1 MFLKDTSDF
10 SGSNGLE
17 SAVPAQIESA
27 GPLGL
32 GGPGA
37 GRRGSSAVGSWL
49 DLVLFGAP
57 TRSQPSISWDSHLS
71 SETPPGRSWGGG
83 PGEASLQ
90 R

>member
-17 SAVPAQIESA
+17 SAVPAQVENA

-37 GRRGSSAVGSWL
+37 GRRQLGRWL
-49 DLVLFGAP
+49 LA
-57 TRSQPSISWDSHLS
+57 
-71 SETPPGRSWGGG
+71 
-83 PGEASLQ
+83 
-90 R
+90 